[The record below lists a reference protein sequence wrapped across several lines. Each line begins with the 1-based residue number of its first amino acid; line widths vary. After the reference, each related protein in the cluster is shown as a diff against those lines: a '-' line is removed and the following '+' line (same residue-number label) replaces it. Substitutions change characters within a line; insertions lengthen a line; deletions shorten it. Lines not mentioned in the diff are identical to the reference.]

1 VLHNISP
8 AIVDHDISI
17 FLEYNLKVI
26 KQERALDAGWPSE
39 EVIKRLVQSASG
51 LFIWAVTACR
61 FIRKG
66 KRFLTK
72 RLGVNQ
78 QCTCHNPI
86 SCLLAIELTDKLI
99 T

>member
-51 LFIWAVTACR
+51 LFIWAATACR

-66 KRFLTK
+66 KRFPTK
-72 RLGVNQ
+72 RLRVNQ
-78 QCTCHNPI
+78 QCTCHIPI
-86 SCLLAIELTDKLI
+86 SRLLAIELTAKLI